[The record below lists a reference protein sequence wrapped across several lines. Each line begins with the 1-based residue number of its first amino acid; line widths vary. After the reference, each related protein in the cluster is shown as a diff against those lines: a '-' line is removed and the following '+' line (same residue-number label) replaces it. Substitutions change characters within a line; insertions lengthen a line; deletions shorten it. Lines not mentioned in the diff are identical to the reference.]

1 MIKNVIVI
9 ILINAQKTEGTILC
23 EHQNLTRVGDTW
35 ECHACGDE
43 FMIENHIKKY
53 EWDL

>member
-1 MIKNVIVI
+1 M
-9 ILINAQKTEGTILC
+9 EGIILC

-43 FMIENHIKKY
+43 FEVESKGHVKKY